1 MNIAI
6 ELAERGAI
14 PDWLLGAGIKALL
27 RLRLREE
34 RSASIEEQQQKL
46 ECFIELLRRSPIA
59 IETEAANKQH
69 YEVPPELFRAM
80 LGPRLKYSS
89 CYFDKD
95 STTLAQAEEKGLALT
110 CEHAGIEDGM
120 TVLDLGCGWGSLSL
134 WIAENYPACSVTALS
149 NSKPQGDYI
158 RAQCSQRGISNVT
171 VETANIN
178 HYQPARRFDRVVS
191 VEAFE
196 HMRNYEEL
204 LRRIAGWLTSQGR
217 LLVHIFCHREF
228 AYPFETEGSANWMG
242 RNFFTGGIMP
252 SDHLL
257 LRFQRDLIVRRQWR
271 WNGRH
276 YARTLRAW
284 LSSLDANREA
294 VLKTCAKTY
303 GSEEAFRWFCRW
315 RIFLQAC
322 AELFA
327 YHEGNEWWVS
337 HYLFEKQDERPEIQQ
352 NEQ

>member
-14 PDWLLGAGIKALL
+14 PDWLLTAGIRALL
-27 RLRLREE
+27 RLRLREQ
-34 RSASIEEQQQKL
+34 SAASIEQQQEKL
-46 ECFIELLRRSPIA
+46 ECFIELLCRSPIA
-59 IETEAANKQH
+59 IQTEAANQQH

-89 CYFDKD
+89 CYFDQD
-95 STTLAQAEEKGLALT
+95 STTLEQAEELGLALT
-110 CEHAGIEDGM
+110 CEHAGIEEGM
-120 TVLDLGCGWGSLSL
+120 TILDLGCGWGSLSL
-134 WIAENYPACSVTALS
+134 WIAENYPTCSVRAVS

-158 RAQCSQRGISNVT
+158 RAQCSERGISNLT

-178 HYQPARRFDRVVS
+178 HYQPAKRFDRIVS

-204 LRRIAGWLTSQGR
+204 LRRIAGWLTSEGK
-217 LLVHIFCHREF
+217 LLVHIFCHKQF
-228 AYPFETEGSANWMG
+228 AYPFETEGPANWMG

-252 SDHLL
+252 SDQLL
-257 LRFQRDLIVRRQWR
+257 LRFQRNLVVKHQWR
-271 WNGRH
+271 WNGLH

-284 LSSLDANREA
+284 LSNLDANREA
-294 VLKTCAKTY
+294 VSKICTQTY
-303 GSEEAFRWFCRW
+303 GSEQALRWLYRW
-315 RIFLQAC
+315 RIFLHAC

-327 YHEGNEWWVS
+327 YRQGNEWWVS
-337 HYLFEKQDERPEIQQ
+337 HYLFEAPEKRFEMQQ
-352 NEQ
+352 NER